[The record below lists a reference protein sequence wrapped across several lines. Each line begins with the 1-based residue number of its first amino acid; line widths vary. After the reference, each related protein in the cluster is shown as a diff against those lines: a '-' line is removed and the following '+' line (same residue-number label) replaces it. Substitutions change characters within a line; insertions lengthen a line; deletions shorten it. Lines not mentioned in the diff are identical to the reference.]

1 MRTLTAAFVL
11 SALALVPA
19 VVVPAFAQGPGQGT
33 LPLGDPAPRNPDGRI
48 HLGPQSG
55 ENGIWLPRDAQFVI
69 DVADRVDRQVGPQF
83 PDRPMSADVPFQ
95 PWARALYEF
104 RLLNEFEPHTRC
116 KPSGGARQ
124 FFTPY
129 GVEFL
134 ELPEQQLIYILDI
147 GGPHT
152 YRTIYM
158 DGRHHPQDLEPTY
171 YGHSVGRWENDTLVV
186 DTVGFNERFW
196 MDREGHP
203 HTEQL
208 QVVERFTR
216 TDMSVAE
223 YRVTIDDPG
232 AYTEPWSTGFYLI
245 WRPDTEIFEYICQD
259 NNFANVLMIG
269 AEEEVDRSSRI
280 VP

>member
-11 SALALVPA
+11 WVLAFVPA
-19 VVVPAFAQGPGQGT
+19 GVAPSFAQGPGQGT

-116 KPSGGARQ
+116 KPSGGERQ

-129 GVEFL
+129 GVEFI
-134 ELPEQQLIYILDI
+134 EIPDQQLIYILDI
-147 GGPHT
+147 GGSPHLSHHLHGWPASSAGSGT
-152 YRTIYM
+152 HLLRAFRRPLGKRHARRRHGRFQRTILDGPGGTPAYRTAPGCRTIYAHGHERRRIQG
-158 DGRHHPQDLEPTY
+158 DHRRSGRIH
-171 YGHSVGRWENDTLVV
+171 RTLV
-186 DTVGFNERFW
+186 D
-196 MDREGHP
+196 
-203 HTEQL
+203 
-208 QVVERFTR
+208 
-216 TDMSVAE
+216 
-223 YRVTIDDPG
+223 G
-232 AYTEPWSTGFYLI
+232 AST
-245 WRPDTEIFEYICQD
+245 
-259 NNFANVLMIG
+259 
-269 AEEEVDRSSRI
+269 
-280 VP
+280 